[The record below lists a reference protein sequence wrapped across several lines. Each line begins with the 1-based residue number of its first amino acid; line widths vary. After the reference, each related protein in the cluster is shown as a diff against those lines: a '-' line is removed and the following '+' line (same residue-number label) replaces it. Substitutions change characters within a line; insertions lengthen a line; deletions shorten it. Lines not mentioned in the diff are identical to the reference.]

1 MMDILRK
8 LFFAGLFIT
17 FTGYS
22 VWATLNYDPKPKSG
36 EKTRKKWTE
45 VPFDENILRT
55 GDLIVRHGKGFVS
68 ECMLKFNNCEEK
80 YSHSGIIHR
89 EGNKVY
95 VYNSIGGESREN
107 NKMLM
112 EALDKFVHPDIAFNF
127 GIYRYDLDSVH
138 ITTLD
143 SLLGSYYKTGL
154 EFDLDFD
161 MYSEE
166 KMYCSEMIYKS
177 MIFVSKDKNYLPLSR
192 VDGKPYVAID
202 DLYLNS
208 HCKHILEYTYD

>member
-1 MMDILRK
+1 MDVLRK
-8 LFFAGLFIT
+8 VFFTGLFLYYS
-17 FTGYS
+17 GYAI
-22 VWATLNYDPKPKSG
+22 WAAFYYDPKPVTPH
-36 EKTRKKWTE
+36 KTREKWTK

-55 GDLIVRHGKGFVS
+55 GDLLVRHGKGFVS
-68 ECMLKFNNCEEK
+68 DCMLKFNNCEEK

-89 EGNKVY
+89 EGNRVF

-107 NKMLM
+107 NSMLK
-112 EALDKFVHPDIAFNF
+112 EPLDMFVHPDIAFNF

-138 ITTLD
+138 ITSLD
-143 SLLGSYYKTGL
+143 SMLTAYYKSGL

-161 MYSEE
+161 MYSED
-166 KMYCSEMIYKS
+166 KMYCSEIIYKT